1 MVWQVLRTA
10 LSRRETSPVT
20 ATITEV
26 TISIGLWY
34 PSVFHQKSI
43 LRTSLMVQG
52 LGIHLSIQGGWI
64 RSTVQEDSTC
74 CKPTGSMH
82 HNHQAHTVELACCSY
97 CSPRVPGP
105 MLPKNPSHVWFA
117 AASFFFFFFN
127 HRHSPKRSSKRKFN
141 EQPSEMTSVSNTW
154 NTGNIERIDFRDILE
169 ESNWCLV
176 ENVCL
181 FWSTPISKGLLV
193 YSGVGRPRSLSY
205 IRIWV
210 PNYD

>member
-1 MVWQVLRTA
+1 MS
-10 LSRRETSPVT
+10 LSNWYEILCILSWSPR
-20 ATITEV
+20 A
-26 TISIGLWY
+26 
-34 PSVFHQKSI
+34 HQSGKTWKI
-43 LRTSLMVQG
+43 FT
-52 LGIHLSIQGGWI
+52 
-64 RSTVQEDSTC
+64 STVTLGRKRGDLIFS
-74 CKPTGSMH
+74 
-82 HNHQAHTVELACCSY
+82 
-97 CSPRVPGP
+97 
-105 MLPKNPSHVWFA
+105 PSHVWFA

-181 FWSTPISKGLLV
+181 SWSTPISKGLLV